1 MIGQDEIWQWR
12 HYCPKLRSDRPDTF
26 LPFPHSPPK
35 RLIVTFE
42 NSSELLR
49 VKKIVVFCSFFN
61 LSGID
66 RNMCC
71 GTHVSNLSQVQ
82 VRNVE
87 ISYTSLFNPTVKC
100 DPIRKHIQTL
110 GSLNNYDGDGNKNG
124 KNAIGLDQQNNNFA
138 RASCLFVHFFAV
150 TAPTTLNVLI
160 SRFVE
165 DGSTWQRFSFS
176 FCELR
181 FSPLEFN
188 SWKKSPTFDKLRVA
202 IRAMK
207 FETETAQ
214 IHFLGAVF
222 VAVAV
227 FVV

>member
-1 MIGQDEIWQWR
+1 M
-12 HYCPKLRSDRPDTF
+12 
-26 LPFPHSPPK
+26 
-35 RLIVTFE
+35 
-42 NSSELLR
+42 
-49 VKKIVVFCSFFN
+49 FCSFFN
-61 LSGID
+61 MSGID

-82 VRNVE
+82 VHNVE
-87 ISYTSLFNPTVKC
+87 IPYTSTFNPTVKC

-124 KNAIGLDQQNNNFA
+124 KNAIGLDQQNNIFA

-150 TAPTTLNVLI
+150 TAPTTWNFLI
-160 SRFVE
+160 SRFME
-165 DGSTWQRFSFS
+165 DGNTWQRFSFS

-207 FETETAQ
+207 FETETVQ

-222 VAVAV
+222 AAVAV